1 MVEVKF
7 IKSNGSVFCIARD
20 PETAFFMWERAKELN
35 QSVVINEINYGD
47 DWEARCEIEKLFGVS
62 YSLNVCIHDS
72 IFPD

>member
-47 DWEARCEIEKLFGVS
+47 DWEARCEIEKLFGVL
-62 YSLNVCIHDS
+62 YSLNVCIHDY
-72 IFPD
+72 IFPY